1 MSLLQERTCHANYLA
16 VRIAPIRNIPRTF
29 DLSSEPVNQSKW
41 ADAIQQ
47 LSIAIEC
54 NQILSECIMVIRGAQ
69 YAAGL
74 ALVGVLF
81 VFIVPTM
88 DLPDTV
94 KASQVALMAVF
105 LASLLLQLPP
115 DAGQRVTAL
124 TTSETDRDQLT
135 RNHALRI

>member
-1 MSLLQERTCHANYLA
+1 
-16 VRIAPIRNIPRTF
+16 
-29 DLSSEPVNQSKW
+29 
-41 ADAIQQ
+41 
-47 LSIAIEC
+47 
-54 NQILSECIMVIRGAQ
+54 MVIRGAQ